1 MSWWVQALI
10 LGFVFYESLVVGI
23 YNAVV
28 KDFPQSLLWITLG
41 SKIVKMLLS
50 IIAFVAVK
58 LLTDIPI
65 KPFALTLVGIYLVSI
80 IFETIYF
87 LKKKP
92 NNENNK

>member
-1 MSWWVQALI
+1 MSWWVEALI
-10 LGFVFYESLVVGI
+10 IGFVFYESLIVGI

-28 KDFPQSLLWITLG
+28 KDYPQATLWVTLG
-41 SKIVKMLLS
+41 SKLIKVMLS
-50 IIAFVAVK
+50 VVAV
-58 LLTDIPI
+58 LLIKTMTEVPL
-65 KPFALTLVGIYLVSI
+65 KPFALTLVGIYLLSI